1 MNKIIETSM
10 LLFFLSSVVSVQGKI
25 ADPKPI
31 INGNVRY
38 ESHRHTVWATDIGTE
53 KVLWE
58 TGIPMAYYRGDIDPR
73 LERDVQWNIITYLN
87 LKGKILLIT
96 NSKGEIFKLDSVTG
110 KLFKKPVEEGK
121 K

>member
-1 MNKIIETSM
+1 
-10 LLFFLSSVVSVQGKI
+10 
-25 ADPKPI
+25 
-31 INGNVRY
+31 
-38 ESHRHTVWATDIGTE
+38 
-53 KVLWE
+53 
-58 TGIPMAYYRGDIDPR
+58 MAYYREDIGPR

-87 LKGKILLIT
+87 LKAKIIFIT